1 MAEWTWRVDGEITRL
16 DRTITKAIEEG
27 LGNWSGDPVPVSR
40 SQIQRLIE
48 QEKVWI
54 DGKKAVFNSKL
65 SDDSAV
71 RIQFPPPLSVDL
83 IPEDRPIEVLFEDKH
98 ILVLNKPA
106 GLTVHP
112 SETQRTGTL
121 VHALLHHIKDLS
133 GIGGELRPGI
143 VHRIDKNTS
152 GALVV
157 TKTDEA
163 HRKLVEVFAAHAIE
177 RIYWALAYGSP
188 AVNEGKI
195 VTRIDRNPN
204 DRKKMGVVEEGGRE
218 AITHYRRLQAYGLT
232 GAGRRPFAS
241 WIEAKLETG
250 RTHQVRVHLTHI
262 GNSLLGDTTY
272 GLPGPH
278 QTKWQ
283 ALPRDIQSLV
293 KGLPGQA
300 LHARVLGFEHP
311 ITGEKL
317 YFEAEPPAAYV
328 ELMTALKKFE

>member
-1 MAEWTWRVDGEITRL
+1 MAQWTWQVDGAITRL
-16 DRTITKAIEEG
+16 DRTLMQAIEEG
-27 LGNWSGDPVPVSR
+27 LGQWDGDPVAISR

-65 SDDSAV
+65 AAGSEI
-71 RIQFPPPLSVDL
+71 RIQFPPPLSVDIVPEN
-83 IPEDRPIEVLFEDKH
+83 IPIDVLFEDKH
-98 ILVLNKPA
+98 LLVLNKPA

-121 VHALLHHIKDLS
+121 VHGLLHHIKDLS

-157 TKTDEA
+157 TKTDDA
-163 HRKLVEVFAAHAIE
+163 HRKLVEVFAAHEID
-177 RIYWALAYGSP
+177 RVYWALAYGSP
-188 AVNEGKI
+188 AADEGKI

-218 AITHYRRLQAYGLT
+218 AVTHYKRLQAYGLT
-232 GAGRRPFAS
+232 GAGRKPFAS
-241 WIEAKLETG
+241 WIEARLETG

-272 GLPGPH
+272 GLPGAH
-278 QTKWQ
+278 QSKWQ
-283 ALPRDIQSLV
+283 ALPRDIQNLV
-293 KGLPGQA
+293 KSLPGQA

-317 YFEAEPPAAYV
+317 RFEAEPPAAFT
-328 ELMTALKKFE
+328 ELVNALKKFD

>member
-1 MAEWTWRVDGEITRL
+1 MAEWTWRVDGEISRI
-16 DRTITKAIEEG
+16 DRTLMQAIEGG
-27 LGNWSGDPVPVSR
+27 LGEWNGDPVAISR

-48 QEKVWI
+48 EEKVWI
-54 DGKKAVFNSKL
+54 NGKKAVFNSKL
-65 SDDSAV
+65 V
-71 RIQFPPPLSVDL
+71 EGVTVKVQFPPPLSVDIVPEN
-83 IPEDRPIEVLFEDKH
+83 IPLEILFEDKH
-98 ILVLNKPA
+98 IVVVNKQA

-157 TKTDEA
+157 TKTDDA

-177 RIYWALAYGSP
+177 RVYWALVYGSP
-188 AVNEGKI
+188 ASNEGTI
-195 VTRIDRNPN
+195 ATRIDRNPN

-218 AITHYRRLQAYGLT
+218 AITHYKRLQAYGHT
-232 GAGRRPFAS
+232 GKEKRPFAS
-241 WIEAKLETG
+241 WMEARLETG

-272 GLPGPH
+272 GLPGTNH
-278 QTKWQ
+278 TKWQ
-283 ALPRDIQSLV
+283 GLPREIQDLV
-293 KGLPGQA
+293 RELPGQA
-300 LHARVLGFEHP
+300 LHARVLGFDHP

-317 YFEAEPPAAYV
+317 HFEAELPASFSG
-328 ELMTALKKFE
+328 LLNALKKFE